1 MAQTSDKISE
11 QEAHAIGV
19 SAYLYFLFT
28 CYYGFDT
35 QAAHERRQGQGLSA
49 PMNAFANIPVY
60 PTADM
65 KNVVRPNFDT
75 RYSSAWLD
83 LTKGPVIV
91 SVPDTHGRYYL
102 LPRLDMWTDVFA
114 SPVWR
119 TTGTAAGNFAVVPP
133 GWTDASCQCDAH

>member
-1 MAQTSDKISE
+1 
-11 QEAHAIGV
+11 
-19 SAYLYFLFT
+19 
-28 CYYGFDT
+28 
-35 QAAHERRQGQGLSA
+35 
-49 PMNAFANIPVY
+49 MNAFANIPAY

-102 LPRLDMWTDVFA
+102 LPRLDTWTDVFA

-133 GWTDASCQCDAH
+133 GWTDASCQCDAHRCTDLLRLDYRAHQDRRASGLRGCSR

>member
-1 MAQTSDKISE
+1 
-11 QEAHAIGV
+11 
-19 SAYLYFLFT
+19 
-28 CYYGFDT
+28 
-35 QAAHERRQGQGLSA
+35 
-49 PMNAFANIPVY
+49 MNAFANIPAY